1 MKNLIDSEI
10 NNAIRDIAKLISSDE
25 KQIKKV
31 RELNNNSLTFNFI
44 DIRTKK
50 GKKSG
55 WSLKNYWGAALDPFA
70 IVSKNEKPIKA
81 FYSESENEVLT
92 HDKNTSEKH
101 DICYFCCGWKRTV

>member
-1 MKNLIDSEI
+1 MMIEVSI
-10 NNAIRDIAKLISSDE
+10 VYSDE

-31 RELNNNSLTFNFI
+31 REFNNDSLTFNFI

-55 WSLKNYWGAALDPFA
+55 WSLKNYWGASLDPFA

-81 FYSESENEVLT
+81 FYSESENVIEELLNYLNKQYT
-92 HDKNTSEKH
+92 
-101 DICYFCCGWKRTV
+101 